1 MMRLTLQIVGRALFS
16 LDLNQEVGTIGYAVT
31 TLLQLFVDYVFRPFP
46 PLSVPTP
53 RNRRLQQAIRSLDQ
67 VVYGLIAERRT
78 HQIEG
83 DDLLSTLLAV
93 QDEETGQGMNDR
105 QVRDEVMTLLL
116 AGHETTANTL
126 TWTWLCWLLGA
137 SVREICLLCTMKKA
151 LLPQHVDASTINMIH
166 CARML

>member
-1 MMRLTLQIVGRALFS
+1 MTDATVAMLEQWKSSFEKGTPVDIAEEMMRLTLQIVGRPLFS

-53 RNRRLQQAIRSLDQ
+53 HNRRLQQAIRSLDQ

-83 DDLLSTLLAV
+83 DDLLSTLLPVHAA
-93 QDEETGQGMNDR
+93 QPDHA
-105 QVRDEVMTLLL
+105 L
-116 AGHETTANTL
+116 NT
-126 TWTWLCWLLGA
+126 
-137 SVREICLLCTMKKA
+137 
-151 LLPQHVDASTINMIH
+151 STVPADVIH
-166 CARML
+166 L